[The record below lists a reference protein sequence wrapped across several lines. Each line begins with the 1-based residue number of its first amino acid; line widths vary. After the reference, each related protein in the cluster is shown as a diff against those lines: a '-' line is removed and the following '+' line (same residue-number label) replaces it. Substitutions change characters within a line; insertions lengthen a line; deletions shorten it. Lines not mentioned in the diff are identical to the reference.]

1 MQLLFVLLISV
12 FSISS
17 AIAAPAGESVLNVTP
32 YGYVKF
38 DAIYETG
45 NSSHGNAAFWAVD
58 PGASNGLFHATANQ
72 TRLGLNVSAGKL
84 GDFTLGGKVEVD
96 FYGGGAEN
104 KAFNYMRHA
113 YLEIKNDRWTF
124 IAGQYWDIIN
134 PLNPFTLN
142 YPVLWSSGN
151 IGYRRPQLSF
161 QHNLQAGKILLT
173 MQGGI
178 FRTIAG
184 DLDRDGLDDGV
195 AAGLPTL
202 QGRLAARIPLADQA
216 FLQLGLSGHSGKS
229 SGLKDYSSN
238 SLNLDLILSF
248 SGKLTLL
255 GEFFNGK
262 NMLPFFGAVNQG
274 VNQTLEKEISA
285 SGFYLNLQAGLAPG
299 LKMSA
304 GYGQDQP
311 RVQDLSAGMRVKNS
325 TVFANLVYN
334 LGKQVSAGFE
344 IYHISTAYQGL
355 DNQKTLRF
363 QHSWMLSF

>member
-1 MQLLFVLLISV
+1 MKLIVV
-12 FSISS
+12 FIIAVFFLGS
-17 AIAAPAGESVLNVTP
+17 AIAAPVDQDTVNVTP
-32 YGYVKF
+32 YGYIKL

-45 NSSHGNAAFWAVD
+45 SSSHGNAAFWAID

-72 TRLGLNVSAGKL
+72 TRLGLNISAGKL
-84 GDFTLGGKVEVD
+84 GTFTLGGKVEVD

-113 YLEIKNDRWTF
+113 YLELKNERWTF

-161 QHNLQAGKILLT
+161 QHNMQAGRVLLT
-173 MQGGI
+173 FQGGI

-195 AAGLPTL
+195 AAGVPTL
-202 QGRLAARIPLADQA
+202 QGRLAARIPLADKA
-216 FLQLGLSGHSGKS
+216 YLQLGLSGHSAKS
-229 SGLKDYSSN
+229 SGLKDYAGN

-248 SGKLTLL
+248 SGNLTLL
-255 GEFFNGK
+255 GELFNGK
-262 NMLPFFGAVNQG
+262 NMLPFLGGIAQG
-274 VNQTLEKEISA
+274 VNQALEKEISA
-285 SGFYLNLQAGLAPG
+285 SGFYLNLQAGLTPG

-311 RVQDLSAGMRVKNS
+311 RGQDLSAGMRLKNR
-325 TVFANLVYN
+325 TVFANLVYHLN
-334 LGKQVSAGFE
+334 QQVSAGFE
-344 IYHISTAYQGL
+344 IYHLTTAYQGL
-355 DNQKTLRF
+355 QNQQTLRL